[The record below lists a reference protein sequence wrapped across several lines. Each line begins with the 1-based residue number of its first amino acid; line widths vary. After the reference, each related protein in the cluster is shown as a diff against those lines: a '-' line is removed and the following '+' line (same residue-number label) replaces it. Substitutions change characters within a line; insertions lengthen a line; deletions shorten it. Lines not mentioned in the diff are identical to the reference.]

1 MPRYYW
7 IETYGCQMNKAE
19 SNALVRQMRELGWE
33 PAPSPGA
40 AELVILNTCSVRGTA
55 ETRIRGRIGYYKSLK
70 RTHPHTLVLM
80 GCMAERLKDRLKE
93 EEPAIDLVVGTF
105 QKGSFLSILK
115 DPCRERMG
123 DLPLREGVRYQFADG
138 HYLEGEF
145 KAFVPIMHGCNNFCS
160 YCIVPYV
167 RGREVSRNPNEIFR
181 ELETVKE
188 RGVKEVT
195 LLGQNVNSYRYEGP
209 EGTMDFPSLLR
220 EIVHRYPGLPWI
232 RFLTSHP
239 KDLSEEVIDCLATYP
254 QLCKHLHLPVQHGS
268 NRILHLMNRKYTRE
282 TYLNLVDR
290 LRTRIPSISLTTDI
304 LIGFPGETEEDFQ
317 ATLDLIETVRFDD
330 AFTYYYNPR
339 EGTEAYKLPDDVP
352 LEVKLERLQT
362 VIDLQRRIGRENKKK
377 RIHSKVKVLVEEVSK
392 MKSTELLARTERDE
406 MVVLPGPP
414 DWIGTFR
421 EVELLSLKGNTFRG
435 KDTEKDTEWEN
446 S

>member
-1 MPRYYW
+1 MVRYFW

-19 SNALVRQMRELGWE
+19 SNALVQQMQKIGWE
-33 PAPSPGA
+33 PAPSPQE
-40 AELVILNTCSVRGTA
+40 AELIILNTCSVRGTA
-55 ETRIRGRIGYYKSLK
+55 ETRIRGRVGYYKALK

-80 GCMAERLKDRLKE
+80 GCMAERLKDKLKE

-105 QKGSFLSILK
+105 QKGSFLSLLR
-115 DPCRERMG
+115 DPCRDNANHFSLQENTH
-123 DLPLREGVRYQFADG
+123 YTFANG
-138 HYLEGEF
+138 HYMEGEF
-145 KAFVPIMHGCNNFCS
+145 KAFVPIMHGCDNFCS

-167 RGREVSRNPNEIFR
+167 RGREISRRPAEIFK
-181 ELETVKE
+181 ELETLRE
-188 RGVKEVT
+188 GGVKEVT

-209 EGTMDFPSLLR
+209 EGWMNFPSLLR
-220 EIVHRYPGLPWI
+220 EIVHGYPDIPWI

-239 KDLSEEVIDCLATYP
+239 KDLSDEVIDCVASYP

-268 NRILHLMNRKYTRE
+268 NRILRLMNRKYDRE
-282 TYLNLVDR
+282 GYLRLVDR
-290 LRTRIPSISLTTDI
+290 LRNRIPSISLTTDI

-317 ATLDLIETVRFDD
+317 ATIELMETVRFDD

-339 EGTEAYKLPDDVP
+339 EGTEAYKLQDNVP
-352 LEVKLERLQT
+352 LKLKLERLQI
-362 VIDLQRRIGRENKKK
+362 VIDLQRRIGRENKKE
-377 RIHSKVKVLVEEVSK
+377 RIGSKVKVLVEEVSK
-392 MKSTELLARTERDE
+392 MKSTELLGRTERDE

-421 EVELLSLKGNTFRG
+421 EVELLSLKGNTFKG
-435 KDTEKDTEWEN
+435 KDAGWVN